1 MVAPIFI
8 GGHCKNAKKICTC
21 NFFSIFQKFWK
32 FAKFFEKN
40 RFFKIF
46 FNFFSKIL
54 NLGSPNTP
62 FRTSTVDK
70 KKLQFL
76 RSENIPKKEK
86 HAATYDVVRA
96 RPSCIWKARWSVV
109 SLRENQS
116 FSKWMLKHRL
126 ICTYLLQQHMTRLC
140 RYREVVSEM
149 LQKNQKM
156 AYVQK
161 LYNSVYMHMRCC
173 SEDLRYVTL
182 KMLGNA
188 SKNFYLRKIFR
199 FFFRTRIFFDFFW
212 LLFDFS

>member
-1 MVAPIFI
+1 
-8 GGHCKNAKKICTC
+8 
-21 NFFSIFQKFWK
+21 
-32 FAKFFEKN
+32 
-40 RFFKIF
+40 
-46 FNFFSKIL
+46 
-54 NLGSPNTP
+54 
-62 FRTSTVDK
+62 
-70 KKLQFL
+70 
-76 RSENIPKKEK
+76 
-86 HAATYDVVRA
+86 
-96 RPSCIWKARWSVV
+96 
-109 SLRENQS
+109 
-116 FSKWMLKHRL
+116 MLKHRL

-188 SKNFYLRKIFR
+188 SKHFTLEKI
-199 FFFRTRIFFDFFW
+199 FDFFFGRAFFLTFFL

>member
-1 MVAPIFI
+1 MKLFI
-8 GGHCKNAKKICTC
+8 SNLYVNHIISLLICLAYKVTIC
-21 NFFSIFQKFWK
+21 QRITT
-32 FAKFFEKN
+32 
-40 RFFKIF
+40 
-46 FNFFSKIL
+46 L
-54 NLGSPNTP
+54 PP
-62 FRTSTVDK
+62 STK
-70 KKLQFL
+70 QLQFL
-76 RSENIPKKEK
+76 RNEYTHKKEEQ
-86 HAATYDVVRA
+86 AATYDVVGA

-188 SKNFYLRKIFR
+188 SKNFYLRKNFR
-199 FFFRTRIFFDFFW
+199 FFFSDANFFWLFFDFCFTF
-212 LLFDFS
+212 LNQILTFYRLFTYIYNMNIRYFLDFLERFYE

>member
-1 MVAPIFI
+1 M
-8 GGHCKNAKKICTC
+8 
-21 NFFSIFQKFWK
+21 
-32 FAKFFEKN
+32 
-40 RFFKIF
+40 
-46 FNFFSKIL
+46 
-54 NLGSPNTP
+54 
-62 FRTSTVDK
+62 
-70 KKLQFL
+70 
-76 RSENIPKKEK
+76 
-86 HAATYDVVRA
+86 VRA

-188 SKNFYLRKIFR
+188 SKFFYLRKIFR
-199 FFFRTRIFFDFFW
+199 FFSDAHFFDFLLTFVWLFLIKDWLFIDFLRIYTIWTYAIFW
-212 LLFDFS
+212 IFWNDFMNKQSTKSQEKVNQKSTNSQFFN